1 MNDIALLTLRSML
14 DQLLEK
20 TPRHP
25 PPVGR
30 LPDKWIAASALQ
42 KGIRRGNVELAIRAL
57 DTLWK
62 IDHRYARKRLAIIA
76 FEDVGLGA
84 PDIVAVTVMAC
95 SGTKYL
101 PKEKIYPAVR
111 ACAIALATSAKER
124 SAEHIYTL
132 LAHHEAYELIR
143 DRFAHKTPHQL
154 VDIIIDTDR
163 FLIER
168 SAAAWLL
175 AGTKR
180 FGEGLMPEVQGD
192 LGAYEWAIEQ
202 LDIPLWHPLVTMA
215 GIRVTQCVLPVFWPL
230 KLSQKECGEAAI
242 INNSRKLS
250 EAISPVPSYAL
261 DQFTRGG
268 KAVIRTFLKEDNK
281 LTQWLNKTLP
291 RKSWQPTTEMG
302 LFYLTSDQL
311 NQEYVFAGSDKLK
324 RLAIEADCC
333 RWGLVA
339 SDIDVLLTILSNSLV
354 EIEDRRKGFITN
366 AGW

>member
-1 MNDIALLTLRSML
+1 MNDIALMTLRDIL
-14 DQLLEK
+14 DTLVNIAL
-20 TPRHP
+20 HVP
-25 PPVGR
+25 PPSQP
-30 LPDKWIAASALQ
+30 LPDKWIAASAMQ
-42 KGIRRGNVELAIRAL
+42 KGIRRGDVNLVLRAL

-62 IDHRYARKRLAIIA
+62 IDPRYARRRMATIA
-76 FEDVGLGA
+76 FEDVGFGA
-84 PDIVAVTVMAC
+84 PNIVAATVMAC

-101 PKEKIYPAVR
+101 PKDRIYPSVR
-111 ACAIALATSAKER
+111 ACAIALTNSAKER
-124 SAEHIYTL
+124 SAEHIYTILAYHDSLDL
-132 LAHHEAYELIR
+132 LR

-154 VDIIIDTDR
+154 VDIMIDTDR
-163 FLIER
+163 YLIER
-168 SAAAWLL
+168 SAAAWFL

-180 FGEGLMPEVQGD
+180 FGTGFMPEVQGD

-250 EAISPVPSYAL
+250 EAKSAVPSYVL

-268 KAVIRTFLKEDNK
+268 KAVMRMFLKEDNK

-339 SDIDVLLTILSNSLV
+339 SDIDVLLTILSDSLV
-354 EIEDRRKGFITN
+354 EIEDRRKGFISN